1 MAKGSN
7 ILTLILLAG
16 GAYFGYDYLKKHNL
30 LQAAAETRNLRVR
43 IEGIH
48 SDEDN
53 VSMDINIENPNAN
66 NFDIKSFVGS
76 MFVDGKQVGE
86 VKMFGDY
93 NVKANSEQVVPLQVR
108 PNISV
113 YRAALNSIVKGKS
126 RITFSG
132 TINVNNHAIP
142 LSISYSV

>member
-7 ILTLILLAG
+7 ILPLIVLAG
-16 GAYFGYDYLKKHNL
+16 GAYFGWEYLKKHNV
-30 LQAAAETRNLRVR
+30 LQATAETRNLRVR

-48 SDEDN
+48 SDESN
-53 VSMDINIENPNAN
+53 VSMDINIENPNSN
-66 NFDIKSFVGS
+66 NFDIRSFVGS
-76 MFVDGKQVGE
+76 MYVDGKQVGE
-86 VKMFGDY
+86 VNMFGEY
-93 NVKANSEQVVPLQVR
+93 NVKANSQEVLPLTVR

-113 YRAALNSIVKGKS
+113 YRAALASIVKGKS

-132 TINVNNHAIP
+132 TINVNNHAVP

>member
-1 MAKGSN
+1 MP
-7 ILTLILLAG
+7 LIVLAG
-16 GAYFGYDYLKKHNL
+16 GAYFGWEYLKKHNV

-48 SDEDN
+48 SDESN

-66 NFDIKSFVGS
+66 NFDIRSFVGS
-76 MFVDGKQVGE
+76 MYVDGKQVGE
-86 VKMFGDY
+86 VNMFGEY
-93 NVKANSEQVVPLQVR
+93 NVKANSQEVLPLTVR

-113 YRAALNSIVKGKS
+113 YRAALASIVKGKS

-132 TINVNNHAIP
+132 TINVNNHAVP

>member
-1 MAKGSN
+1 MEKGSN
-7 ILTLILLAG
+7 ILPLIVLAG
-16 GAYFGYDYLKKHNL
+16 GAYFGWEYLKKHNV

-48 SDEDN
+48 SDESN
-53 VSMDINIENPNAN
+53 VSMDINIENPNSN
-66 NFDIKSFVGS
+66 NFDIRSFVGS
-76 MFVDGKQVGE
+76 MYVDGKQVGE
-86 VKMFGDY
+86 VNMFGEY
-93 NVKANSEQVVPLQVR
+93 NVKANSQEVLPLTVR

-113 YRAALNSIVKGKS
+113 YRAALASIVKGKS

-132 TINVNNHAIP
+132 TINVNNHAVP

>member
-7 ILTLILLAG
+7 ILPLILLAG
-16 GAYFGYDYLKKHNL
+16 GAYFGYDYMKKHNL
-30 LQAAAETRNLRVR
+30 LQATAETRNLRVR

-48 SDEDN
+48 SDESN
-53 VSMDINIENPNAN
+53 VSMDINIENPNPN

-76 MFVDGKQVGE
+76 MYVDGKQVGE
-86 VKMFGDY
+86 VNMFGEY
-93 NVKANSEQVVPLQVR
+93 NVKANSQEVLPLTVR

-113 YRAALNSIVKGKS
+113 YRAALASIVKGRS